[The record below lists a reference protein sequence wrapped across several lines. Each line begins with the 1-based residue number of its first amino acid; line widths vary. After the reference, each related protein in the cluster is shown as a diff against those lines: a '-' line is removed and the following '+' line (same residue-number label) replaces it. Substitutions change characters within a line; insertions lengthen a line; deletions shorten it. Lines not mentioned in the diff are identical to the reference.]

1 MKSLQNLSMATRLLL
16 AAAVFALGFAVYGA
30 IAFATLNVAKVNG
43 QAYRQIIEHKD
54 LLADVVPPGV
64 HIVETYLL
72 ASLIS
77 DAAPGEELEKLTGQY
92 EQLKANFRDRIAV
105 WEDVLPDQPMKRDLV
120 DAARRPAEAFFTAV
134 DQELIPAVRRGDR
147 DAASAVLK
155 SKLTSLYAEHRAA
168 IDSVVNQGTG
178 LAAVEEQNVA
188 ALVGRR
194 TRIQLAA
201 GLFTLLAVVGFT
213 LWLRNQAKIQELQIA
228 DNPARIA
235 AISRSQ
241 AVIEFQLDGTIIT
254 ANDNFLKTLGYSLD
268 EIQGR
273 HHSMFVDEATRQSD
287 EYREFWIRLARGD
300 YQAGEFHRRG
310 KNGKDVWIQASCN
323 PLFDETGKPFK
334 VVKYASDVT
343 PQVRQREQL
352 RVVMEAVATN
362 ATNLSGSGEELN
374 AISAEMSANAEET
387 SAQANI
393 VSAAADQVSKNVQ
406 TVATGVE
413 EMGASIREI
422 AGNANQAAKVAQDAV
437 RFADA
442 TNAAI
447 GKLGESSIEIGKVI
461 KVITSIAEQTN
472 LLALNATIEAARAGE
487 AGKGFAVVANEVK
500 ELAKETAKATE
511 EIGQKI
517 DTIQNDT
524 RGAVEAIRQ
533 IGLVIGQINDIAGT
547 IASAVEEQS
556 CTTSEI
562 SRNVAEAAKGSGE
575 IAQNITSVAKA
586 ALSTTQGACN
596 AQQAA
601 GELSRMAAELH
612 QLVGRYQ
619 GDDAEPTGNKLT
631 TPTRAGIRRGEAP
644 SGRALQLGA

>member
-1 MKSLQNLSMATRLLL
+1 MKRLQNISMATRLLL
-16 AAAVFALGFAVYGA
+16 AAAVFALGFAVYVT
-30 IAFATLNVAKVNG
+30 IAFTTLNVAKVNG

-64 HIVETYLL
+64 HIVETYLV
-72 ASLIS
+72 ANLIS
-77 DAAPGEELEKLTGQY
+77 DASPGEELAKLTGQY

-105 WEDVLPDQPMKRDLV
+105 WEKLLPDHPMKRDLV
-120 DAARRPAEAFFTAV
+120 DTARRPAEAFFTAV

-147 DAASAVLK
+147 DAAHKMLK
-155 SKLTSLYAEHRAA
+155 SKLTPLYAEHRAA
-168 IDSVVNQGTG
+168 IDSVVNQGRG

-201 GLFTLLAVVGFT
+201 GLFTLLAVLGFT
-213 LWLRNQAKIQELQIA
+213 FWLRNQAKIQELQIA

-254 ANDNFLKTLGYSLD
+254 ANDNFLRTLSYAIN

-273 HHSMFVDEATRQSD
+273 HHSMFVDEATRQSE

-300 YQAGEFHRRG
+300 YQSGEFRRRG
-310 KNGKDVWIQASCN
+310 KNGKEVWIQAYYN

-343 PQVRQREQL
+343 PQVHQREQL

-517 DTIQNDT
+517 DTIQTDT

-556 CTTSEI
+556 STTNEI

-612 QLVGRYQ
+612 QLVSRYQ
-619 GDDAEPTGNKLT
+619 GDDSESTSNKLT
-631 TPTRAGIRRGEAP
+631 TPSRPGNRRGETP

>member
-1 MKSLQNLSMATRLLL
+1 MKSLQNISMATRLLL
-16 AAAVFALGFAVYGA
+16 AAAVFALGFAVYVT
-30 IAFATLNVAKVNG
+30 IAFTTLNVAKVNG
-43 QAYRQIIEHKD
+43 QAYRQIVEHKD
-54 LLADVVPPGV
+54 LLADVVPPGA

-77 DAAPGEELEKLTGQY
+77 DATPGEELEKLTGQY
-92 EQLKANFRDRIAV
+92 EQLKGNFRDRIAF
-105 WEDVLPDQPMKRDLV
+105 WERTLPDEPMKRDLV
-120 DAARRPAEAFFTAV
+120 DTARRPAEAFFTAM
-134 DQELIPAVRRGDR
+134 DQALIPAARRGDR
-147 DAASAVLK
+147 EAAHTVLK
-155 SKLTSLYAEHRAA
+155 SKLAPLYAEHRAA
-168 IDSVVNQGTG
+168 IDSVVNRGTG

-201 GLFTLLAVVGFT
+201 GLFTLLAVLGFT
-213 LWLRNQAKIQELQIA
+213 FWLRNQAKMQELQIA

-254 ANDNFLKTLGYSLD
+254 ANDNFLKTMGYSLE
-268 EIQGR
+268 EIRGR
-273 HHSMFVDEATRQSD
+273 HHSMFVDEATRQSN
-287 EYREFWIRLARGD
+287 EYREFWTRLARGD
-300 YQAGEFHRRG
+300 YQSGEFRRRG
-310 KNGKDVWIQASCN
+310 KSGKDVWIQAYYN

-343 PQVRQREQL
+343 AQVHQREQL
-352 RVVMEAVATN
+352 REVMEAVATN

-517 DTIQNDT
+517 DTIQTDT

-556 CTTSEI
+556 STTSEI

-601 GELSRMAAELH
+601 GELSRMAAELQ
-612 QLVGRYQ
+612 QLVSRYQ
-619 GDDAEPTGNKLT
+619 DDAAAPTSNRLT
-631 TPTRAGIRRGEAP
+631 TPARAGIRRGEAP
-644 SGRALQLGA
+644 PGRTLQLGA

>member
-1 MKSLQNLSMATRLLL
+1 MNRLKNISMASRLML
-16 AAAVFALGFAVYGA
+16 AALVFTLGFLTYGA

-43 QAYRQIIEHKD
+43 LAYRQIIQHKD
-54 LLADVVPPGV
+54 LIADVLPPPAY
-64 HIVETYLL
+64 IVETYLNANL
-72 ASLIS
+72 LTE
-77 DAAPGEELEKLTGQY
+77 AAPGEELEKLTGQL
-92 EQLKANFRDRIAV
+92 ERLKGEFRDRIAV
-105 WEDVLPDQPMKRDLV
+105 WERTLPENSLKRDLV
-120 DAARRPAEAFFTAV
+120 EGARRPAEAFFNAV
-134 DQELIPAVRRGDR
+134 DQELIPAVRREDR
-147 DAASAVLK
+147 AAARAVLK
-155 SKLTSLYAEHRAA
+155 SKLAPLYAEHRAA
-168 IDSVVNQGTG
+168 IDSVVEQATG
-178 LAAVEEQNVA
+178 LAAADEQNVA

-194 TRIQLAA
+194 LRIQLAA
-201 GLFTLLAVVGFT
+201 GLFTLLAIVGFV
-213 LWLRNQAKIQELQIA
+213 LWLRSQAKAQEELLA

-241 AVIEFQLDGTIIT
+241 AVVEFQLDGTIIT
-254 ANDNFLKTLGYSLD
+254 ANDNFLKTLGYSLA

-273 HHSMFVDEATRQSD
+273 HHGMFVDDQTRQSA
-287 EYREFWIRLARGD
+287 EYREFWDRLARGD
-300 YQAGEFHRRG
+300 YQSGEFHRLCKG
-310 KNGKDVWIQASCN
+310 GQDVWIQASYN
-323 PLFDETGKPFK
+323 PIFDTTGKPFK

-362 ATNLSGSGEELN
+362 ATSLSGSGEQLN
-374 AISAEMSANAEET
+374 AVSAEMSANAEET
-387 SAQANI
+387 SAQANV

-422 AGNANQAAKVAQDAV
+422 AGNANQAAKVAQEAV

-442 TNAAI
+442 TNTAI
-447 GKLGESSIEIGKVI
+447 GKLGASSVEIGKVI

-524 RGAVEAIRQ
+524 RGAVEAIKH

-556 CTTSEI
+556 ATTNEI

-575 IAQNITSVAKA
+575 IAENITSVAKA
-586 ALSTTQGACN
+586 AQSTTQGANN

-601 GELSRMAAELH
+601 GELSRMAAELQ
-612 QLVGRYQ
+612 QLVSRFHS
-619 GDDAEPTGNKLT
+619 DDGEPGSDKVST
-631 TPTRAGIRRGEAP
+631 TARAGARRGETGT
-644 SGRALQLGA
+644 SRMLQLGA